1 MLVIYLASGQPQ
13 KSYPGETEWIKEQI
27 QILFTMTDVTSV
39 NWIGR
44 ERERKKKWNEP
55 GKQNGKKK
63 KEKKK
68 GQNSRQHTKYAKLY
82 SDPLQA
88 KKR

>member
-1 MLVIYLASGQPQ
+1 
-13 KSYPGETEWIKEQI
+13 
-27 QILFTMTDVTSV
+27 MTDVTSV

-44 ERERKKKWNEP
+44 EREREKKSGMNRESRTE
-55 GKQNGKKK
+55 KK